1 MSFSVNYCL
10 YIAMLISQSKAAQI
24 LLNFIYKNIETFKA
38 VSAGLPA
45 GQTGV
50 WPSVRKGFTSL
61 MSVTGDFET
70 L

>member
-24 LLNFIYKNIETFKA
+24 LLNFMYKNIETFKA
-38 VSAGLPA
+38 VGLPA

>member
-1 MSFSVNYCL
+1 
-10 YIAMLISQSKAAQI
+10 MLISQSKAAQI

-38 VSAGLPA
+38 VGLPA